1 MMKIN
6 VDFPF
11 LLQAFFSD
19 RLMRQRQASIHTIAS
34 YRDTF
39 RILLAFAE
47 QRLKKAPS
55 TIRLDD
61 LDTLFIGTFL
71 DHLEKER
78 GNSARSRNVR
88 LAAIHSFFRYVALH
102 DPVHSALAQRVL
114 AMPTKRYHRKQIQ
127 FLTRPEIDA
136 LIAAPDQKTWAGR
149 RDRKILLVAV
159 QTGFRLSELIGLRC
173 EDVAL
178 GTGSHLKCT
187 GKGRKE
193 RCTPLRRETTLALR
207 AWLLE
212 RNGQPRDPVFHSARG
227 HALSP
232 DGVEYVLA
240 KYVLI
245 ARQRCPSLEK
255 KRVTPH
261 VLRHTAA
268 MELLQSGVDRSVIAL
283 WLGHES
289 METTQIYLH
298 ASLEMKEQALAKT
311 SPFGIQMCRYRPDD
325 KLLAFLKGL

>member
-1 MMKIN
+1 MKTN
-6 VDFPF
+6 GDFPF

-19 RLMRQRQASIHTIAS
+19 RLMRQRQASAHTIAS

-39 RILLAFAE
+39 RMLLVFAE

-55 TIRLDD
+55 TLRLED
-61 LDTLFIGTFL
+61 LDPPFIGAFL

-102 DPVHSALAQRVL
+102 DPVHGALAQRVL
-114 AMPTKRYHRKQIQ
+114 AMPIKRYHRKQIQ

-149 RDRKILLVAV
+149 RDQTLLLVAV

-178 GTGSHLKCT
+178 GTGAHLRCT

-193 RCTPLRRETTLALR
+193 RCTPLRRETTTALR

-212 RNGQPRDPVFHSARG
+212 RNGQSEDPVFPSARG

-245 ARQRCPSLEK
+245 ARQQCPSLEK

-268 MELLQSGVDRSVIAL
+268 MELLHSGVDRSVIAL

-298 ASLEMKEQALAKT
+298 ADLELKEQALAKT
-311 SPFGIQMCRYRPDD
+311 SPFGIKMRRYRPDD

>member
-1 MMKIN
+1 MKTN
-6 VDFPF
+6 GDFPF

-19 RLMRQRQASIHTIAS
+19 RLMRQRQASAHTIAS

-39 RILLAFAE
+39 RMLLVFAE
-47 QRLKKAPS
+47 QRLKKPPS
-55 TIRLDD
+55 TLRLED
-61 LDTLFIGTFL
+61 LDTPFIGAFL

-102 DPVHSALAQRVL
+102 DPLHGALAQRVL
-114 AMPTKRYHRKQIQ
+114 AMPIKRYHRKQIQ

-136 LIAAPDQKTWAGR
+136 LMAAPDQNTWAGR
-149 RDRKILLVAV
+149 RDQTLLLVAV
-159 QTGFRLSELIGLRC
+159 QTGFRVSELIGLRC
-173 EDVAL
+173 ENVTL
-178 GTGSHLKCT
+178 GTGAHLRCT

-193 RCTPLRRETTLALR
+193 RCTPLRRETAAALR

-212 RNGQPRDPVFHSARG
+212 RNGQSKDPVFPSARG

-232 DGVEYVLA
+232 DGVAYVLA
-240 KYVLI
+240 KYVRI
-245 ARQRCPSLEK
+245 ARQQCSSLEK

-289 METTQIYLH
+289 METTQMYLH
-298 ASLEMKEQALAKT
+298 ADLELKEQALAKT
-311 SPFGIQMCRYRPDD
+311 SPFGIKMRRYRPDD

>member
-1 MMKIN
+1 MKTDI
-6 VDFPF
+6 DFPF
-11 LLQAFFSD
+11 LLQSFFSD
-19 RLMRQRQASIHTIAS
+19 RLMRQRQASPHTIAS

-39 RILLAFAE
+39 RMFLVFAG

-55 TIRLDD
+55 MLRLDD
-61 LDTLFIGTFL
+61 LDTPFIGTFL
-71 DHLEKER
+71 DYLEKER

-114 AMPTKRYHRKQIQ
+114 AMPIKRYHRKQIQ
-127 FLTRPEIDA
+127 FLTRPEIAA
-136 LIAAPDQKTWAGR
+136 LIATPDQKTWAGR
-149 RDRKILLVAV
+149 RDRTLLLVAV
-159 QTGFRLSELIGLRC
+159 QTGLRLSELTGLCC

-178 GTGSHLKCT
+178 STGAYLRCT

-193 RCTPLRRETTLALR
+193 RCTPLRRETTAALR
-207 AWLLE
+207 VWLLE
-212 RNGQPRDPVFHSARG
+212 RNGQPGDPVFPNARG
-227 HALSP
+227 QVLSS
-232 DGVEYVLA
+232 DGVEYILA
-240 KYVLI
+240 KYTLI

-289 METTQIYLH
+289 MDTTQIYLH
-298 ASLEMKEQALAKT
+298 ADLEMKGKALAKT
-311 SPFGIQMCRYRPDD
+311 SPFGIQIRRYRPDD
-325 KLLAFLKGL
+325 KLLAFLKSL